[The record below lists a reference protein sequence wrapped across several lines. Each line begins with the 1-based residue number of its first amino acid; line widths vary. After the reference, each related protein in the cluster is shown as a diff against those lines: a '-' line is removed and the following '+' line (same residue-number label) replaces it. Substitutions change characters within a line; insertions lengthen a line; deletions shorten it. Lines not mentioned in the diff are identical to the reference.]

1 MMQQTLRILVLVIAI
16 GFAGLVPF
24 GARPATAHE
33 HVTVGEYELTVGWRD
48 EPAVA
53 GFVNGIDLGIVN
65 GTGAPVVGVEGNLI
79 AVLST
84 GPVSSSPKAFEP
96 QFGRDGWYTF
106 DVIPTR
112 AGSYTL
118 RLTGTLGSTSVN
130 VNVILDDVS
139 PASDLAFPVADP
151 TAGDLQD
158 RLDAANAQIS
168 GLQSQIIIALVVAL
182 VGVGVGVVGI
192 ARTVRRTRGPGNSQ

>member
-1 MMQQTLRILVLVIAI
+1 MMQRTLRILVLVIAI

-24 GARPATAHE
+24 GARPASAHE

-65 GTGAPVVGVEGNLI
+65 GTGAPVVGVEGNLT

-84 GPVSSSPKAFEP
+84 GPASSTPKALQP

-130 VNVILDDVS
+130 VSVILDAVS

-151 TAGDLQD
+151 TAGDLQN